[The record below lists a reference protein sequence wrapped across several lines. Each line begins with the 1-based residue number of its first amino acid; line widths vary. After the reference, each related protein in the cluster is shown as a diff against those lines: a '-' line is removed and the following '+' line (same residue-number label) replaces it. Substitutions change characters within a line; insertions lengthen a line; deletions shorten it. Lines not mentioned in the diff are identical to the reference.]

1 MDLTYAQLSV
11 PGPVR
16 EKNEDCVGFYKPQTP
31 ELVRATGFAAILA
44 DGVGGTGRGEVA
56 SQLAVKTALEIC
68 QATQAETEPDELLR
82 RIFSQA
88 NKAIYDASMHD
99 HQKGRMATTLS
110 ISIFRNDEVTVGH
123 VGDTRVYLISGGTIK
138 RLTADH
144 SYVAL
149 QVKLGLVKEQ
159 EAMASPMRSLIT
171 RSVGQDLTCGHDV
184 FKQTLSKG
192 DLVLQCTD
200 GLYSGV
206 GDEEILDVAGHFP
219 PEEAVRRLIALAEK
233 RRGDDNISVQ
243 IIQIQEVERRHF
255 YRGAPYYVKG
265 AAPAASNEIQPGELL
280 DERFEITDMIS
291 RSGMATIFK
300 ALDRKTGATVAIK
313 VPLMQFESDMASFS
327 RFEREE
333 EIGKAL
339 SHPYIL
345 KVFPVDPK
353 EKSRPYIVM
362 EYLQGQTLSALLSQA
377 RPLPEVD
384 AARIASRICEALEHM
399 HAHQIVHRD
408 LKPQN
413 IMICEDGSIR
423 IMDFGIAK
431 SLKMRRIT
439 FVGFSPSMG
448 TPDYM
453 APEQVKGK
461 RGDERTDIYGL
472 GAILYEMATGASPF
486 EGESP
491 YAVMNARL
499 TGDPIAPRK
508 VNPKL
513 TPALEEIILHAMQRN
528 PVERYSSA
536 AAMKAELDDYEKVE
550 LIGRYRNLK
559 TPQVWK
565 SRFRLLPLLLLFFF
579 LQIVGFLLIFWYLKK
594 HGK

>member
-11 PGPVR
+11 AGPVR
-16 EKNEDCVGFYKPQTP
+16 QKNEDCVGFYKPQTP
-31 ELVRATGFAAILA
+31 ELIRAVGIATILA
-44 DGVGGTGRGEVA
+44 DGVGGIGRGEIA
-56 SQLAVKTALEIC
+56 SQLAVKTALEVC
-68 QATQAETEPDELLR
+68 QATQTETEPEDLLR

-88 NKAIYDASMHD
+88 NRAVYDASMLD
-99 HQKGRMATTLS
+99 HQKGRMATTLTV
-110 ISIFRNDEVTVGH
+110 SIFRNDEVAVGH
-123 VGDTRVYLISGGTIK
+123 VGDSRVYLISGGVIK

-171 RSVGQDLTCGHDV
+171 RSVGQDLTCGLDV
-184 FKQTLSKG
+184 FKQILAKG
-192 DLVLQCTD
+192 DVVLQCTD

-206 GDEEILDVAGHFP
+206 GDEEILDLASHFA
-219 PEEAVRRLIALAEK
+219 PEEAVRRLVALAEK

-243 IIQIQEVERRHF
+243 VAQIQEVERRHF

-265 AAPAASNEIQPGELL
+265 AAPAGGGEIQPGELL
-280 DERFEITDMIS
+280 DARFEITGMIS
-291 RSGMATIFK
+291 RSGMASIFK
-300 ALDRKTGATVAIK
+300 AIDRKTGDTVAIK

-333 EIGKAL
+333 EIGKTL

-345 KVFPVDPK
+345 KVFPVEPK
-353 EKSRPYIVM
+353 DKSRPYIVM
-362 EYLQGQTLSALLSQA
+362 EFLEGQTLSALLSQV

-413 IMICEDGSIR
+413 IMICNDGSIR

-431 SLKMRRIT
+431 SMKMRRIT

-453 APEQVKGK
+453 APEQVKGN
-461 RGDERTDIYGL
+461 RGDERTDIYAL

-508 VNPKL
+508 VNPKV
-513 TPALEEIILHAMQRN
+513 TPALEEIILHAMERN
-528 PVERYSSA
+528 PAERFPSA

-550 LIGRYRNLK
+550 LVGRYRNLK

-565 SRFRLLPLLLLFFF
+565 SRFRMLPLLLLFFF
-579 LQIVGFLLIFWYLKK
+579 LQIVGFLVIFWFLKK